1 MPTTT
6 KSSMSIVDRFAP
18 ILDRTGVKD
27 RTRIEKHLATCD
39 AEATAIHGRLWR
51 HVATVLSE
59 LVPLAMQSAGN
70 NSWKFYIP
78 DGKYRMQVFALED
91 PCDGTL
97 RIYLPDILNEAIKAK
112 ILAKT
117 AKPGEFTVGGSRV
130 TFHLE
135 SLGGEHAADAQEHYK
150 HMLGWN
156 RKALRLTL
164 STTEADESHVGAT
177 DALLTL
183 AAKQWA
189 AAMAAAAAAGPA
201 GTAGPARAVAR

>member
-1 MPTTT
+1 MPNT
-6 KSSMSIVDRFAP
+6 KSSLSIADRFAP

-27 RTRIEKHLATCD
+27 RSRIEKHLNTCD
-39 AEATAIHGRLWR
+39 AEANSVHGQLWR
-51 HVATVLSE
+51 HVATILSE
-59 LVPLAMQSAGN
+59 LVPLTMQSAGN

-97 RIYLPDILNEAIKAK
+97 RVYLPDVLTEAIKAK
-112 ILAKT
+112 ILSRT
-117 AKPGEFTVGGSRV
+117 AKPNEFAVGGSKSPLL
-130 TFHLE
+130 LE
-135 SLGGEHAADAQEHYK
+135 SLDGDNAGDAQEHYK

-164 STTEADESHVGAT
+164 STTQSDESQVGAA

-189 AAMAAAAAAGPA
+189 AAMAAAAANG
-201 GTAGPARAVAR
+201 GVVVGHR